1 MYSVQ
6 SAPNMFLL
14 EPVVWGHA
22 LQENFKTVLLRL
34 NLKVV
39 LTENVTGPIK

>member
-14 EPVVWGHA
+14 GPVVWGHA
-22 LQENFKTVLLRL
+22 LQENFKTALLRL
-34 NLKVV
+34 NL
-39 LTENVTGPIK
+39 E